1 MTAILY
7 AKSRDCI
14 LCSSRLIYPAY
25 RNVVVLDLLRSSF
38 SFRNAGEAGISPL
51 LKVFSSWRLA
61 MASLL

>member
-14 LCSSRLIYPAY
+14 LCSSRLIYPVY
-25 RNVVVLDLLRSSF
+25 RNVVLDLLRSSF

>member
-14 LCSSRLIYPAY
+14 LCSSRLIYPVY
-25 RNVVVLDLLRSSF
+25 RNVVLDLLRSSF
-38 SFRNAGEAGISPL
+38 SFRSAGEAGISPL
-51 LKVFSSWRLA
+51 LKVFGSWRLA